1 MEKILST
8 DLFKSLYDNLYY
20 GGRMTM
26 LLRGL
31 LTTLQIS
38 AGAVTLGVFI
48 GVVTAFLK
56 MSGFKPLQSV
66 AGVYIDI
73 IRGTPA
79 VTQLLII
86 NFTIFASVR
95 GAGVWVGIV
104 AMGINS
110 GAYVSEIIRAGVL
123 SVDAGQAEAGRSL
136 GFSRFETMRF
146 IVMPQAIKNIL
157 PAIANEF
164 IVLIKETAIVGYIA
178 VEDLTKAGQIIVSR
192 TLSTVPLFAT
202 AVLYLFII
210 KILTH
215 FFKILENRLR
225 LSDAR

>member
-1 MEKILST
+1 MSNFFSADFIS
-8 DLFKSLYDNLYY
+8 SLYANLYY
-20 GGRMTM
+20 GGRLTM

-31 LTTLQIS
+31 ATTLRIS
-38 AGAVTLGVFI
+38 LGAVALGVVI
-48 GVVTAFLK
+48 GLAAAFMK
-56 MSGFKPLQSV
+56 MSGVKVLQV
-66 AGVYIDI
+66 IAGVYIDI
-73 IRGTPA
+73 IRGTPS

-95 GAGVWVGIV
+95 GARIWVCII

-110 GAYVSEIIRAGVL
+110 GAYVAEIIRAGVL
-123 SVDAGQAEAGRSL
+123 SVDPGQSEAGRSL
-136 GFSRFETMRF
+136 GFSRFQTMRF
-146 IVMPQAIKNIL
+146 IVMPQAVKNIL

-192 TLSTVPLFAT
+192 TLSTIPLFAT
-202 AVLYLFII
+202 AVMYFIII

-215 FFKILENRLR
+215 IFKIFERKLR
-225 LSDAR
+225 VSDAR

>member
-1 MEKILST
+1 MAVLLSGEFLT
-8 DLFKSLYDNLYY
+8 KLYDNLIF
-20 GGRMTM
+20 GGRMWM

-31 LTTLQIS
+31 VTTLQIS
-38 AGAVTLGVFI
+38 LGAVVLGVFI
-48 GVVTAFLK
+48 GLL
-56 MSGFKPLQSV
+56 MSFFKLSGVKPLRY
-66 AGVYIDI
+66 AADVYIDV

-86 NFTIFASVR
+86 NFTVFAAVR

-110 GAYVSEIIRAGVL
+110 GAYIAEIIRAGIL
-123 SVDAGQAEAGRSL
+123 SIDVGQTEAGRSL
-136 GFSRFETMRF
+136 GFNRFETLRY

-157 PAIANEF
+157 PALANEF

-178 VEDLTKAGQIIVSR
+178 VEDLTKVGQIIVSR
-192 TLSTVPLFAT
+192 TLNTIPLFAT
-202 AVLYLFII
+202 AILYFVII

-215 FFKILENRLR
+215 FFRMLEKKLR
-225 LSDAR
+225 ASDAR